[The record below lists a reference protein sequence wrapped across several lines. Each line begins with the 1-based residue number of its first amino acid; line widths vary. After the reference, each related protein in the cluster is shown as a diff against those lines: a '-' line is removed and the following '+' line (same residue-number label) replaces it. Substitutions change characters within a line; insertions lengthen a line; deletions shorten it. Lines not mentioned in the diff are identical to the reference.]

1 MSRAEYMMIK
11 TTDSQERVNVT
22 LSFREARIIVA
33 ALLGLAHKM
42 QERNALDNLTMDIIT
57 DWGKMPPI
65 NAETV
70 ELLANR
76 VHPSIE
82 IQFPY
87 DIALDEPEDAS
98 S

>member
-1 MSRAEYMMIK
+1 
-11 TTDSQERVNVT
+11 
-22 LSFREARIIVA
+22 
-33 ALLGLAHKM
+33 
-42 QERNALDNLTMDIIT
+42 MDIIT